1 MTHTQILCLRF
12 PPLTNSLVVYF
23 TMCCVMKFLCRV
35 ALQGIG
41 TPQGIHLQT
50 FAVLTEAGEHIYK
63 NSYTNIFFSYFVLA
77 ELLNAQRHGYFFTE
91 YNFPGK
97 CYFPGKLFKMFVT
110 NPHHCPMKPKIEP
123 KLKKIS
129 HVKSFGDSLFCTLMD
144 GLSHHLGR
152 WPLSVDSERST
163 EVKVIGELRKGPP
176 PSHAERSCQ
185 SFTQA

>member
-1 MTHTQILCLRF
+1 MSWSFCVGLPFRALGLPRESICRLLQCWLR
-12 PPLTNSLVVYF
+12 LESTNTNTL
-23 TMCCVMKFLCRV
+23 
-35 ALQGIG
+35 
-41 TPQGIHLQT
+41 LQT
-50 FAVLTEAGEHIYK
+50 FSFLVLFLQNCWTLRGM
-63 NSYTNIFFSYFVLA
+63 NTFSPNII
-77 ELLNAQRHGYFFTE
+77 LLL
-91 YNFPGK
+91 K
-97 CYFPGKLFKMFVT
+97 CYFPGQLLKMFVT
-110 NPHHCPMKPKIEP
+110 NPHHWPMKPKIEP